1 MVEKARI
8 EMERSRQVDLASDA
22 VGEHHLVPE
31 RAALEL

>member
-8 EMERSRQVDLASDA
+8 EMKRARHVDLARGT

-31 RAALEL
+31 RATFEL